1 MSFINSLGKKLVSG
15 GETLLMKDYVKQYG
29 KQIGKVSRNGQRAF
43 SRFEGNKE
51 IITGLDREGNVISK
65 ITRDISGVHNNVGE
79 GTIHT
84 ERFRDGILISTT
96 DARLATNYRDILTHY
111 SDGSVLRKTLY
122 GSDGGWK
129 LDTTVI
135 PSVYAKNGV
144 PKIVTTTKTFNA

>member
-1 MSFINSLGKKLVSG
+1 MNLNHARLPISPSRHINFI
-15 GETLLMKDYVKQYG
+15 Q
-29 KQIGKVSRNGQRAF
+29 F
-43 SRFEGNKE
+43 
-51 IITGLDREGNVISK
+51 
-65 ITRDISGVHNNVGE
+65 
-79 GTIHT
+79 
-84 ERFRDGILISTT
+84 STT

>member
-1 MSFINSLGKKLVSG
+1 MSFINSIGKKLVSG
-15 GETLLMKDYVKQYG
+15 GETLLIKDYVNRYG
-29 KQIGKVSRNGQRAF
+29 KQIGKVSRNGHKAF

-65 ITRDISGVHNNVGE
+65 ITRDISGVHNNIGE

-84 ERFRDGILISTT
+84 ERFRDGVLTSTT

-122 GSDGGWK
+122 RPDGGWK

-135 PSVYAKNGV
+135 PSVYEKGI